1 MYSLLS
7 TVTSTTTANPEST
20 EHVLLTNKTSSG
32 DGEKQKIIAA
42 VLGTVIGLLLVIL
55 LGYFI
60 FINRRKQ
67 NCK

>member
-1 MYSLLS
+1 
-7 TVTSTTTANPEST
+7 
-20 EHVLLTNKTSSG
+20 LTNKPPSEG
-32 DGEKQKIIAA
+32 GEKQKIIAA
-42 VLGTVIGLLLVIL
+42 VLGTVSGLLLVIL

>member
-1 MYSLLS
+1 
-7 TVTSTTTANPEST
+7 
-20 EHVLLTNKTSSG
+20 LTNKTSSG

>member
-20 EHVLLTNKTSSG
+20 EHVPTE

-42 VLGTVIGLLLVIL
+42 VLGTVIGLLLVIP